1 VEGCIIL
8 PPFAMIGEIAAL
20 GTAFFWSLTSIQFT
34 QASRRIGSVRTNR
47 IRLVLAVTFLLLTHL
62 LLYGEPWPIQA
73 EPFRWGWLGISG
85 VVGLVLGDASLFQS
99 FIAIGPRR
107 GMLMMTLA
115 PVISA
120 LVAWGWLGETL
131 SPVEIAAILLT
142 VGGIAWVV
150 SEGNQGQEN
159 SVESRKQYGLGV
171 LFGLGGAIG
180 QALGLVLA
188 KQGLVGDFPSLS
200 ATLIRMLVAT
210 GALWLI
216 TLVRGQVTETWQ
228 ALKDREAVTS
238 VIGGSLTG
246 PFLGVW
252 LSMVAVQRAHVG
264 IASTLMA
271 MSPILLIPLTH
282 LIFGERISPRS
293 IAGTVVALAG
303 ATIIFLV

>member
-62 LLYGEPWPIQA
+62 LLDGEPWPIQA

-271 MSPILLIPLTH
+271 MSPIMLIPLTH

>member
-216 TLVRGQVTETWQ
+216 TLVRGQVAETWQ

-271 MSPILLIPLTH
+271 MSPIMLIPLTH

>member
-1 VEGCIIL
+1 
-8 PPFAMIGEIAAL
+8 MIGEIAAL

-34 QASRRIGSVRTNR
+34 QASRRIGSGRTNR
-47 IRLVLAVTFLLLTHL
+47 IRLVMAVTFLLLVHL
-62 LLYGEPWPIQA
+62 LLYGEPWPTRA
-73 EPFRWGWLGISG
+73 EPFRWGWLGASG

-99 FIAIGPRR
+99 FVAIGPRR

-115 PVISA
+115 PVIST
-120 LVAWGWLGETL
+120 LLAWGWLGETL
-131 SPVEIAAILLT
+131 HPVEIGAILLT

-150 SEGNQGQEN
+150 SEGDQGQEN

-171 LFGLGGAIG
+171 LFGLGGATG

-188 KQGLVGDFPSLS
+188 KQGLVGDFPSIS
-200 ATLIRMLVAT
+200 ATLIRMLVAMGT
-210 GALWLI
+210 LWLI
-216 TLVRGQVTETWQ
+216 TLVQGQVAETWR
-228 ALKDREAVTS
+228 ALKDRKAVTS

-271 MSPILLIPLTH
+271 MSPIMLIPLTH
-282 LIFGERISPRS
+282 WIFGERISPRS
-293 IAGTVVALAG
+293 TAGTVVALAG
-303 ATIIFLV
+303 AAIIFLA